1 MHPYKRAKSFE
12 QEILWSVLD
21 LTDIANTI
29 RDVQLS
35 WNVSQDQIINIIKL
49 FARENYI
56 STYKGVNILEKI
68 NINEIANDQ
77 LIESYDIF
85 LEPTSSTIQKINQIG
100 ENEP

>member
-35 WNVSQDQIINIIKL
+35 WNVSQDQIIDTIKL
-49 FARENYI
+49 FVRENHI
-56 STYKGVNILEKI
+56 STYKGVSLLEKI

-100 ENEP
+100 ENES

>member
-1 MHPYKRAKSFE
+1 M
-12 QEILWSVLD
+12 LD

-56 STYKGVNILEKI
+56 ITYKGVNILEKI